1 MTPLSAVIITLN
13 EADNIGRCLQSLA
26 SVTDEIIVV
35 DSFSTD
41 KTEAICKEHGVRF
54 IQREWAGYSDS
65 KNWANAQATHQ
76 YILSI
81 DADEEVDDALKNA
94 ILEARKTGLKGA
106 YMLNRKTNYCGSWV
120 RFGGWY
126 PDRKVRIF
134 DRREGKWEGEFVHE
148 TLTID
153 ANISIQQLPGHLNH
167 YSYHTLADHHERA
180 VRYATLH
187 AKKMHSVGKTAGK
200 TRAYLSAFWKFVQ
213 TYFLKLGVLDG
224 WAGWHIARLSA
235 KAVYLKYQKL
245 IELQQNKTHA
255 HNS

>member
-26 SVTDEIIVV
+26 SVADEILVV

-41 KTEAICKEHGVRF
+41 NTEAVCKEHGVRF
-54 IQREWAGYSDS
+54 IQREWAGYSDT
-65 KNWANAQATHQ
+65 KNWANAQAAHP

-81 DADEEVDDALKNA
+81 DADEEVDNELKKEM
-94 ILEARKTGLKGA
+94 LEARKTGLKGA
-106 YMLNRKTNYCGSWV
+106 YMLNRKTNYCGRWV

-126 PDRKVRIF
+126 PDRKIRVF
-134 DRREGKWEGEFVHE
+134 NREEARWEGEFVHE
-148 TLTID
+148 TLALD
-153 ANISIQQLPGHLNH
+153 NNVFVQQLPGHLNH
-167 YSYHTLADHHERA
+167 YSYHNLEDHHERA
-180 VRYATLH
+180 VRYAALH
-187 AKKMHSVGKTAGK
+187 AKKMYTAGRTASK
-200 TRAYLSAFWKFVQ
+200 IKAYLSAFWKFVH

-245 IELQQNKTHA
+245 IEIQKYETHA
-255 HNS
+255 HHH